1 MTIHFK
7 YDNYYVPD
15 TILGVE
21 QPYSEGGENYTIPA
35 VMGCTVFSQPLPK
48 FICWSPNSPVPQN
61 ATVFA
66 DSIST
71 EIN

>member
-35 VMGCTVFSQPLPK
+35 VMGCTVFSQPLPQ
-48 FICWSPNSPVPQN
+48 IHMLEP
-61 ATVFA
+61 
-66 DSIST
+66 
-71 EIN
+71 